1 MHADRL
7 SRCWPQGRAQDK
19 APLLVPVLSLAPPL
33 SKRGTSRSPCQQEP
47 QARGAG
53 LCQWSLDALVL
64 GTLREPWE
72 TGLVTTTQGQSW
84 EDKLPPWNLAQG
96 QHWAAPRSGE
106 PPRILAGGQAS
117 HPHSSCHAQSSA
129 LGAGPQ
135 SQSRRLGSP
144 APLLSPTTVPTARPG
159 RSASG
164 RGALPTCPPA
174 AASGGYTRASE
185 NVPQLPAGFQHKT
198 WDSKSSS
205 SRKAKRTDAPK
216 PETLPQGLRFPG
228 EGQQSG
234 GSAERRVSTCGRVRP
249 QPTGR
254 SGCWV
259 LWGRGELC
267 TLCGESWVS
276 PARYPRV
283 ILLSQGTRDIACSGL
298 IRLE

>member
-19 APLLVPVLSLAPPL
+19 APLLVPVLSLTSPL

-144 APLLSPTTVPTARPG
+144 APPAEPHHCPHGQAWTQCVGPRG
-159 RSASG
+159 SAH
-164 RGALPTCPPA
+164 LPAGCCIWRLHTRLRKRA
-174 AASGGYTRASE
+174 AASCWFST
-185 NVPQLPAGFQHKT
+185 Q
-198 WDSKSSS
+198 DM
-205 SRKAKRTDAPK
+205 
-216 PETLPQGLRFPG
+216 
-228 EGQQSG
+228 GQ
-234 GSAERRVSTCGRVRP
+234 
-249 QPTGR
+249 
-254 SGCWV
+254 
-259 LWGRGELC
+259 
-267 TLCGESWVS
+267 
-276 PARYPRV
+276 
-283 ILLSQGTRDIACSGL
+283 
-298 IRLE
+298 